1 MIGNF
6 GLIAGLALLVYLALR
21 GTNIL
26 FSSVLASLVIVVTNQ
41 MPLAASFS
49 EYYPFG
55 PLGAFT
61 FAGKFFLL
69 FACGAMFGNV
79 IGKSHAASSIAI
91 ALANKLG
98 PQRVL
103 WIITLSCA
111 LLTYGGVV
119 VFVVIFSIYPLG
131 LKLAEQANVPKRLL
145 VAAIALGAGTFT
157 LSAMPGTP
165 SIQNV
170 IPTVALGTDLYAGA
184 LLGLFGGIIMF
195 VLGMWYL
202 ERERVKCHENGE
214 VFVPSAT
221 DQLTVAGGDQQ
232 LEQSDYPDWKLA
244 LVPIL
249 LVLSA
254 ILMPRVVSGVV
265 GDSIKGSDSLFYQLI
280 NFAGN
285 QVILWPSIALFFGSI
300 VALAMFPA
308 VRYQP
313 LKVLG
318 DGTMNSILPL
328 ISTAV
333 VIGFG
338 SIVVHT
344 TGFSQFSNF
353 ILNLNMPPLL
363 SMFAAV
369 NLNSALVG
377 SASGGLQIFMQT
389 MAPEY
394 LALGIEPGTL
404 HRLAAM
410 ASGGFDSLP
419 HCGAIIALLTVTGM
433 THKQAYKDIGVIT
446 VVVPTIATLFAIGL
460 ASII

>member
-1 MIGNF
+1 MIGNI
-6 GLIAGLALLVYLALR
+6 GLIAGLALLIFLALR

-26 FSSVLASLVIVVTNQ
+26 FSSLLASLVIVVTNQ
-41 MPLAASFS
+41 LPLAASFT

-98 PQRVL
+98 PHRVL
-103 WIITLSCA
+103 WIVTLSCA

-131 LKLAEQANVPKRLL
+131 LKLAEQANIPKRLL
-145 VAAIALGAGTFT
+145 VAAMALGAGTFT

-170 IPTVALGTDLYAGA
+170 IPTVVLGTDLFAGA
-184 LLGLFGGIIMF
+184 FLGIFGGMIMF
-195 VLGMWYL
+195 VLGIWYL
-202 ERERVKCHENGE
+202 ERQRISSHASGE
-214 VFVPSAT
+214 VFIPSPS
-221 DQLTVAGGDQQ
+221 DQLLPADGDP
-232 LEQSDYPDWKLA
+232 LIEHNDYPDWKLA
-244 LVPIL
+244 LLPIL
-249 LVLSA
+249 IVLSA
-254 ILMPRVVSGVV
+254 ILAPRI
-265 GDSIKGSDSLFYQLI
+265 IKGIASEAVTTADSAFYQLV
-280 NFAGN
+280 NFASS

-300 VALAMFPA
+300 IALILFPA

-313 LKVLG
+313 LKVMG
-318 DGTMNSILPL
+318 DGVMNSILPL

-338 SIVVHT
+338 GVVVHT
-344 TGFSQFSNF
+344 AGFGQFSNF
-353 ILNLNMPPLL
+353 VLNLDMPPLL

-389 MAPEY
+389 MAPDY
-394 LALGIEPGTL
+394 LAMGISPGVL

-410 ASGGFDSLP
+410 SSGGFDSLP

-433 THKQAYKDIGVIT
+433 THKQAYKDIGIIT
-446 VVVPTIATLFAIGL
+446 VVIPVIATLSTIAVV
-460 ASII
+460 SII

>member
-1 MIGNF
+1 MIGNI

-26 FSSVLASLVIVVTNQ
+26 FASLLASLVIVVTNQ
-41 MPLAASFS
+41 MPLAISFS

-79 IGKSHAASSIAI
+79 IGKSHAASSIAL

-98 PQRVL
+98 PHRVL

-119 VFVVIFSIYPLG
+119 VFVVLFSIYPLG
-131 LKLAEQANVPKRLL
+131 LKLAQQANIPKRLL

-157 LSAMPGTP
+157 LSALPGTP

-170 IPTVALGTDLYAGA
+170 IPTVVLGTDLFAGA
-184 LLGLFGGIIMF
+184 FLGIFGGTIMF

-202 ERERVKCHENGE
+202 ERERIKCRANGE
-214 VFVPSAT
+214 VFVPSAS
-221 DQLTVAGGDQQ
+221 DQIPPSDGDSVA
-232 LEQSDYPDWKLA
+232 EQSEYPGWRLA
-244 LVPIL
+244 LVPIVI
-249 LVLSA
+249 VLSA
-254 ILMPRVVSGVV
+254 ILAPRLIV
-265 GDSIKGSDSLFYQLI
+265 GFASEAALQSQNWFFELV
-280 NFAGN
+280 NFAST
-285 QVILWPSIALFFGSI
+285 QVILWPSIALSIGSV
-300 VALAMFPA
+300 VALLLFPA
-308 VRYQP
+308 VRHQP

-318 DGTMNSILPL
+318 DGAMNSILPL

-338 SIVVHT
+338 GIVVHT
-344 TGFSQFSNF
+344 AGFGQFSNF
-353 ILNLNMPPLL
+353 VLNLDIPPLL
-363 SMFAAV
+363 SMFVAV

-394 LALGIEPGTL
+394 LAMGISPEVL
-404 HRLAAM
+404 HRLATM

-433 THKQAYKDIGVIT
+433 THRQVYKDIAVIT
-446 VVVPTIATLFAIGL
+446 VAVPVIATLSTIAL
-460 ASII
+460 VSLT